1 MQKIITNEYYKLSLI
16 YLGNGQLH
24 NENLIIDYL
33 KELDNEDIY
42 EIILCIRALGRLK
55 KEQNLELRIV
65 KKTGEFIYI
74 NFEKG
79 KLVSYIHYN
88 IIDDEM
94 YNVVYKDNLTSF
106 NFVNNAL
113 YSNAFLTEEINKDL
127 DILRRVLK
135 K

>member
-79 KLVSYIHYN
+79 KLISYIHYN

>member
-1 MQKIITNEYYKLSLI
+1 MRKIITNENYTLSII
-16 YLGNGQLH
+16 YLGDDKIY
-24 NENLIIDYL
+24 NENLITDYL

-42 EIILCIRALGRLK
+42 EIILSIRVLGRLR
-55 KEQNLELRIV
+55 KEKNLELRIV
-65 KKTGEFIYI
+65 KKTGECIYI
-74 NFEKG
+74 HFEEG

-94 YNVVYKDNLTSF
+94 YNVVYKNNLTSF

-113 YSNAFLTEEINKDL
+113 YSNAFIIEEINKDL
-127 DILRRVLK
+127 DILRKVLK